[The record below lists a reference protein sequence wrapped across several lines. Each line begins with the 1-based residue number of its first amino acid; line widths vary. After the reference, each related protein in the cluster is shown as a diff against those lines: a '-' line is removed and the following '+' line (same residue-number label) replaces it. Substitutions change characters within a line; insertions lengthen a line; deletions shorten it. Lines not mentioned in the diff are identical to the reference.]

1 MSTPIRV
8 PVPIDWNAIVQTTD
22 FSKIIKTR
30 RIQLETMK
38 ENGLVLLGDL
48 EIRLQEKIASL
59 EPVLWKR
66 REVRN
71 LQRSLE
77 IVRARISELR
87 SGKDASEFESKS
99 KEYVIAHARQI
110 EEDARRASSAL
121 QKNVPIIPAISVSTP
136 GSMTPQGLT
145 LPSRRP
151 SESPGAASSSS
162 SPGPGTGTGST
173 PSSALDSKPMDV
185 NKTGDIVKRMYK
197 AISDL
202 ADDKDMPLA
211 IENAG
216 EIVQHMLSAIS
227 AAPVIVKATRNNMCR
242 FCKVPLMIST
252 EAQLKICPS
261 CRSSSCYANST
272 SSAMQYGE
280 GYESRCTWYPPGS
293 HLPEVLTKQTGRTR
307 SDVSVDVQAKIA
319 RELAKMGFKKNEE
332 ITQPAVYAAIHR
344 LNMGNNI
351 SKHIPQ
357 ITNQL
362 SGRPIP
368 QFTRE
373 QHIKIKIVYR
383 ILQRLFSIMYVGNQF
398 FTAKFVMYK
407 ICQIF
412 GWTEMFEC
420 FPLTSGIDNVEKSVA
435 MWNKMMETLGW
446 PIIPNFV

>member
-1 MSTPIRV
+1 
-8 PVPIDWNAIVQTTD
+8 
-22 FSKIIKTR
+22 
-30 RIQLETMK
+30 
-38 ENGLVLLGDL
+38 
-48 EIRLQEKIASL
+48 
-59 EPVLWKR
+59 
-66 REVRN
+66 
-71 LQRSLE
+71 
-77 IVRARISELR
+77 
-87 SGKDASEFESKS
+87 
-99 KEYVIAHARQI
+99 
-110 EEDARRASSAL
+110 
-121 QKNVPIIPAISVSTP
+121 
-136 GSMTPQGLT
+136 
-145 LPSRRP
+145 
-151 SESPGAASSSS
+151 
-162 SPGPGTGTGST
+162 
-173 PSSALDSKPMDV
+173 MDV